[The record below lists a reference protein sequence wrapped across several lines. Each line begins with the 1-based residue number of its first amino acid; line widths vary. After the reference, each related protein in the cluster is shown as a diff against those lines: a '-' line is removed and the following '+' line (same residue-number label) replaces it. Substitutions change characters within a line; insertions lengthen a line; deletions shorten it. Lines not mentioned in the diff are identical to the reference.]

1 MQIDPFFQ
9 VGVLNQTRD
18 PATLC
23 WQAMHQDY
31 SEGWVFHDE
40 PLNEKKAGDLIVKHL
55 LLGGRGHYG
64 PLEHAS
70 ITFAVGYFPH
80 SVIQQARTH
89 RVGTSWDVQ
98 SMRYTGKRISAVVEG
113 LVDTEEAFYLRPIGD
128 YTNRQGKKYTYD
140 KHLRA
145 LDLQH
150 CKDSARRYAS
160 ALNNFGLSEE
170 HARGVLPFD
179 YRQHFVVTF
188 NLRSLMHFLD
198 LRGKA
203 DAQLEIHQMCQLMM
217 PYFEEW
223 IPSVHDWYV
232 KNRWGKARLAP

>member
-1 MQIDPFFQ
+1 MQIDPRFQ
-9 VGVLNQTRD
+9 VGVLSQTRN

-31 SEGWVFHDE
+31 SEGWVFYDE
-40 PLNEKKAGDLIVKHL
+40 PLSEPDAGDRIVKHL

-98 SMRYTGKRISAVVEG
+98 SMRYTGKRIAAVAEG
-113 LVDTEEAFYLRPIGD
+113 IVDVEEAFYLRPVGD
-128 YTNRQGKKYTYD
+128 YTNRQGKKYSYD
-140 KHLRA
+140 KHQRD
-145 LDLQH
+145 LDLQY
-150 CKDSARRYAS
+150 CAESASRYKVAVE
-160 ALNNFGLSEE
+160 NFGASEE
-170 HARGVLPFD
+170 HARGLLPFD

-203 DAQLEIHQMCQLMM
+203 DAQIEIHQMCQLMM
-217 PYFEEW
+217 PLFENW
-223 IPSVHDWYV
+223 IPSVHDWYT

>member
-1 MQIDPFFQ
+1 MKIDPRFQ
-9 VGVLNQTRD
+9 VDILSRTKD

-31 SEGWVFHDE
+31 SEGWVYHDE
-40 PLNEKKAGDLIVKHL
+40 PLSEPNAGHSIIKHL

-98 SMRYTGKRISAVVEG
+98 SMRYTGQRIAAVAEG
-113 LVDTEEAFYLRPIGD
+113 IVDVEEAFTCDLLVI
-128 YTNRQGKKYTYD
+128 TNRQGKRYTYD
-140 KHLRA
+140 ERLRA
-145 LDLQH
+145 KDLQH
-150 CKDSARRYAS
+150 CEDSARRYKE
-160 ALNNFGLSEE
+160 ALDAGISEE

-203 DAQLEIHQMCQLMM
+203 DAQIEIHQMCQLMM
-217 PYFEEW
+217 PHFEQW
-223 IPSVHDWYV
+223 IPSVHGWYT

>member
-1 MQIDPFFQ
+1 MQIDPRFQ
-9 VGVLNQTRD
+9 VGVLSQTRD

-40 PLNEKKAGDLIVKHL
+40 PLNETDAGDRIVKHL

-98 SMRYTGKRISAVVEG
+98 SMRYTGQRIASVAEG
-113 LVDTEEAFYLRPIGD
+113 IVDVEEAFYLRPVGD

-140 KHLRA
+140 ERLRA
-145 LDLQH
+145 KDLQH
-150 CKDSARRYAS
+150 CEDSARRYKE
-160 ALNNFGLSEE
+160 ALDAGISEE

-203 DAQLEIHQMCQLMM
+203 DAQIEIHQMCQLMI
-217 PYFEEW
+217 PHFEKW
-223 IPSVHDWYV
+223 IPSVYDWYA

>member
-1 MQIDPFFQ
+1 MQIDPYFQ

-40 PLNEKKAGDLIVKHL
+40 PLNEDRAGDRIVKHL

-98 SMRYTGKRISAVVEG
+98 SMRYTGKRIAAVVDG
-113 LVDTEEAFYLRPIGD
+113 IVDVEEAFYLRPVGD
-128 YTNRQGKKYTYD
+128 YTNRQGKESASRYKT
-140 KHLRA
+140 A
-145 LDLQH
+145 LE
-150 CKDSARRYAS
+150 
-160 ALNNFGLSEE
+160 NFGASEE
-170 HARGVLPFD
+170 HARGLLPFD

-203 DAQLEIHQMCQLMM
+203 DAQIEIHQMCQLLI
-217 PYFEEW
+217 PHFEKW
-223 IPSVHDWYV
+223 IPSVHSLYA